1 MRSQQQLGRFVHGL
15 HLKLL
20 TQLPGITHHKGIDVL
35 IDKQL
40 VMIRLPLCAEAR
52 VEAFRHLLGAHCH
65 DILRQQACRRTH
77 QISTGNASVRSKGHR
92 LRQSMY
98 PGIRAPA
105 ACGYYFFAAQHS
117 QCIFQH
123 TLHSLHVFLLL
134 KAVIGTAVIGYNQ
147 LYCTHIFP
155 QRNTARPTASIIIK
169 AKAR

>member
-1 MRSQQQLGRFVHGL
+1 MCSQQQLRCLVHSL
-15 HLKLL
+15 HIKLL
-20 TQLPGITHHKGIDVL
+20 TQLPGVTHHKGIYVL

-40 VMIRLPLCAEAR
+40 VMIRFPLCTEAR
-52 VEAFRHLLGAHCH
+52 METLRHLLCAHNH

-105 ACGYYFFAAQHS
+105 ACGYYRLAAQHG
-117 QCIFQH
+117 QCIFQNI
-123 TLHSLHVFLLL
+123 LHRLYIFLLL

-147 LYCTHIFP
+147 LYCTHKFP